1 MTHSDFIFNTP
12 FNNQLFSES
21 EIKYK
26 EFEECTFTDCDFSN
40 CNFSGVVFT
49 DCIFYNC
56 NFKEAQINYVGL
68 RNAVFNH
75 CDFTDV
81 NFAMTDQL
89 LFEFH
94 FNDCVLDYAKF
105 YALKLKRMTF
115 TNCSMIAVDFM
126 ATDLTEVL
134 FDNCNLHQ
142 AIFTDATA
150 EKADFLT
157 SYNFTIDPEKTKLRK
172 AQFSKE
178 GLKGLLQKYEIIVR

>member
-1 MTHSDFIFNTP
+1 MTNNDFIFNTA
-12 FNNQLFSES
+12 FNNLHYSEN

-26 EFEECTFTDCDFSN
+26 EFEECTFTDCNFTD

-49 DCIFYNC
+49 DCIFNNC
-56 NFKEAQINYVGL
+56 NFREAQINYVGL
-68 RNAVFNH
+68 RNVLFNH

-94 FNDCVLDYAKF
+94 FKDCQLDYAKF
-105 YALKLKRMTF
+105 YALKLKKMSF

-126 ATDLTEVL
+126 TTDLTEVL
-134 FDNCNLHQ
+134 FDNCNLHK
-142 AIFTDATA
+142 AVFTDAVA
-150 EKADFLT
+150 DKADFLT